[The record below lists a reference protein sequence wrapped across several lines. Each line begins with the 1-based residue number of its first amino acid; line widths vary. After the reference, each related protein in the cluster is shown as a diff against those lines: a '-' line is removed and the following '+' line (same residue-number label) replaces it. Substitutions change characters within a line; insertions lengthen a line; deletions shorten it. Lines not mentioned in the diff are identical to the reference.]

1 MCLQEVLMNK
11 LVDNPTGHII
21 AVFEDKHMLLDTGA
35 TETFFDEHRGIHVD
49 ELSRI
54 IGTPLDG
61 VVGMDRLKGRVISL
75 SKNAIHINGSVPES
89 AGVPLT
95 FVGGIPC
102 VDIRINEVP
111 CRALIKTGATVSYIA
126 KPLLLRDKHTRVVED
141 FHPVYGRFKVR
152 MFVNYFSI
160 GDKNFFADAGE
171 LPDAFTSLSASGI
184 GAVIGTDLLDRFDMV
199 MDFSGNRLHLISN

>member
-1 MCLQEVLMNK
+1 MKK
-11 LVDNPTGHII
+11 LYDNRSGHII
-21 AVFEDKHMLLDTGA
+21 ADFEGKRMLLDTGA
-35 TETFFDEHRGIHVD
+35 TETFYDEHRGIHVD
-49 ELSRI
+49 EISRV

-61 VVGMDRLKGRVISL
+61 VVGMDRLMGRVVSL
-75 SKNAIHINGSVPES
+75 SKNAIHINGGVPER
-89 AGVPLT
+89 AGAPLT

-111 CRALIKTGATVSYIA
+111 CRAMIKTGATVSCIA
-126 KPLLLRDKHTRVVED
+126 DPLLLRDKHTRVVED

-171 LPDAFTSLSASGI
+171 LPSEFTALSSSGI
-184 GAVIGTDLLDRFDMV
+184 DAVIGTDLLDRFDMV
-199 MDFSGNRLHLISN
+199 MDFCGNRLYLISH

>member
-1 MCLQEVLMNK
+1 MSK

-21 AVFEDKHMLLDTGA
+21 ANFEGKCMLLDTGA

-49 ELSRI
+49 DISRM

-61 VVGMDRLKGRVISL
+61 VVGMDSLKGRVVSL
-75 SKNAIHINGSVPES
+75 TKKTIHINGRVPER
-89 AGVPLT
+89 AGAPLM

-111 CRALIKTGATVSYIA
+111 CRAMIKTGATVSYIA
-126 KPLLLRDKHTRVVED
+126 EPLLLRDKHTRVLQD
-141 FHPVYGRFKVR
+141 FHPVYGRYMVR

-199 MDFSGNRLHLISN
+199 MDFSGNRLYLISN

>member
-1 MCLQEVLMNK
+1 MNK

-21 AVFEDKHMLLDTGA
+21 ANFEGKRMLLDTGA

-49 ELSRI
+49 DISRM

-61 VVGMDRLKGRVISL
+61 VVGMDRLKGRVVSL
-75 SKNAIHINGSVPES
+75 SKHAIHINGGVPER

-111 CRALIKTGATVSYIA
+111 CRALVKTGAAVSYIVD
-126 KPLLLRDKHTRVVED
+126 PLLLRDKHTRVVED
-141 FHPVYGRFKVR
+141 FHPAYGRFKVR

-184 GAVIGTDLLDRFDMV
+184 GAVIGTDLLDRFDVV
-199 MDFSGNRLHLISN
+199 MDFSANRLYLISI